1 MFSCLCDARPMRTL
15 GLLAIM
21 STALLAQ
28 RPGPKLSGELTKVSE
43 HVQAMWGFPV
53 VVFVTGQTGVLAI
66 DTGLGPANGKIV
78 ADTAKSLAPG
88 RKLFLTTTHFHP
100 EHAAGDGG
108 FPADTVIL
116 RAWAQQ
122 RELDSG
128 GAAILERFKSNPEFG
143 AFLQGVDKL
152 RAPDVTFGDSM
163 TLDLGG
169 VTVRLGWYG
178 PAHTEGDQMIFVE
191 QDKVLITGDVV
202 QNKVVPAVAAA
213 GGSFASWIEV
223 LDKLALLQPAIVVPT
238 HSRVGDGGLIAAEK
252 AFIVDMRTRT
262 LELKRQGVSAVD
274 AGTRMTEYFKT
285 AYPAWTANPD
295 WTNVQGVNGMVQR
308 LYNEGQ

>member
-1 MFSCLCDARPMRTL
+1 
-15 GLLAIM
+15 LLVFVAFAT
-21 STALLAQ
+21 SLLAQ
-28 RPGPKLSGELTKVSE
+28 RPGPKLTGEVTKVSE

-66 DTGLGPANGKIV
+66 DTGLGPANGKVV
-78 ADTAKSLAPG
+78 ADTAKRLAPG
-88 RKLFLTTTHFHP
+88 KKLFLTTTHFHP

-108 FPADTVIL
+108 FPADTMIL

-163 TLDLGG
+163 VLDLGG

-262 LELKRQGVSAVD
+262 LELKKQGVSAAD

-285 AYPAWTANPD
+285 AYPAWAANPD